1 MRVTLNHLLPFLF
14 LLYHAPVQAQDL
26 DADLA
31 AANDLFKG
39 QVRFKVDQKDRLIAD
54 FFDGSGHYRQDVVYL
69 EFLAPDAFAYNAE
82 EQVVML
88 RCSDSHAQCID
99 KELFK
104 LNTIRHSGRM
114 ILPVPAGDPEGA
126 KAITLLADLVRHAQ
140 ASLTASDETKSGPA
154 RKN

>member
-1 MRVTLNHLLPFLF
+1 MRVTPYHLLS
-14 LLYHAPVQAQDL
+14 LLLLCCAAPVQAQDL

-54 FFDGSGHYRQDVVYL
+54 FFDASGHYRQDVVYL

-88 RCSDSHAQCID
+88 RCTDAHAQCID
-99 KELFK
+99 KELFN

-114 ILPVPAGDPEGA
+114 NLPVPAGDPEGA
-126 KAITLLADLVRHAQ
+126 KAIVLLMDLVRHAQ
-140 ASLTASDETKSGPA
+140 AALTALDETKSGPA

>member
-1 MRVTLNHLLPFLF
+1 MRVTLHHFLPFLLAF
-14 LLYHAPVQAQDL
+14 CNAPVMAQDL

-69 EFLAPDAFAYNAE
+69 EFLAPDAFAYNGE

-88 RCSDSHAQCID
+88 RCTDTNAQCID

-114 ILPVPAGDPEGA
+114 NLPVPAGDPEGA
-126 KAITLLADLVRHAQ
+126 NAIKLLADLVRHAQ
-140 ASLTASDETKSGPA
+140 AALTALDETKSGPA

>member
-1 MRVTLNHLLPFLF
+1 MRVTLHHLLP
-14 LLYHAPVQAQDL
+14 LLLACCTVPLMAQDM

-31 AANDLFKG
+31 ATNDLFKG

-88 RCSDSHAQCID
+88 RCTDAHAQCID

-114 ILPVPAGDPEGA
+114 NLPVPAGDPEGA
-126 KAITLLADLVRHAQ
+126 KAVKLLADLVRHAQ